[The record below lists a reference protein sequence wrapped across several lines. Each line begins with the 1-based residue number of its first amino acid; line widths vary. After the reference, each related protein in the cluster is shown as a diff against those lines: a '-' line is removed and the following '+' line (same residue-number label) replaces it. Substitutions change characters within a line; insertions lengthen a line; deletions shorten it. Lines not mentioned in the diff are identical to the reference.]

1 LCGFVLSATAALL
14 AGCGSSTQ
22 PAAPEPP
29 QVSVAMVPERE
40 IVEWNEYAGRLSAVD
55 TVEIRPQ
62 VSGVL
67 ERVAFTEGTEVRRGD
82 LLFQIDP
89 RPFQA
94 ELERA
99 QAQQEQ
105 ARTAAVLAAADLARG
120 DRLLASRAISQEE
133 HDQRVAADRNAAAAV
148 RAADAAVQVARLN
161 LGYTRITSP
170 IDGRTGRAEVTPGN
184 LVSGGQA
191 GATRLTTV
199 VSIDPVYAYFDV
211 AEQDYLRYL
220 DLARSEGREVANGG
234 RAPVRMAIGN
244 SGGFSYPGHMDF
256 VDNSVQPGTGTVLG
270 RAVFA
275 NTDRRLAP
283 GMFVRVQLQ
292 GTAPHKGVL
301 LNDRAIA
308 TDQDRRYVLVVGED
322 DRLEYRAIETGPLVD
337 GLRVVRAGLAAGE
350 RVVVNGLQRVRPGM
364 TVTPRIVPMEG
375 EDDAAPEQPQAAA
388 G

>member
-1 LCGFVLSATAALL
+1 
-14 AGCGSSTQ
+14 
-22 PAAPEPP
+22 
-29 QVSVAMVPERE
+29 
-40 IVEWNEYAGRLSAVD
+40 
-55 TVEIRPQ
+55 
-62 VSGVL
+62 
-67 ERVAFTEGTEVRRGD
+67 
-82 LLFQIDP
+82 
-89 RPFQA
+89 
-94 ELERA
+94 
-99 QAQQEQ
+99 
-105 ARTAAVLAAADLARG
+105 
-120 DRLLASRAISQEE
+120 
-133 HDQRVAADRNAAAAV
+133 
-148 RAADAAVQVARLN
+148 VQVARLN

-308 TDQDRRYVLVVGED
+308 ADQDRRYVLVVGED